1 MPYSKEQ
8 VAECIRA
15 NRARRRMSRE
25 ALAEKSGIPA
35 STIGSYEQAECGM
48 SLENAWVLADVF
60 DLDLDDLFERD
71 RKAS

>member
-1 MPYSKEQ
+1 MAYSKEQ

-35 STIGSYEQAECGM
+35 CTIATYEQAECGM
-48 SLENAWVLADVF
+48 SFENAWAIADVF
-60 DLDLDDLFERD
+60 GMDMDELFER
-71 RKAS
+71 KLEAS